1 MKFFKKSRT
10 GRTLQYFLEIFFKR
24 RWAIFVNL
32 TFTPIAIFFG
42 EILVGYY
49 FGLLFQ
55 KLTEFKTGGDVGAL
69 YHIAWTIIGFYL
81 LQVAFYR
88 VNDYTAMWRQS
99 NGLRDLEQSIF
110 RRLPIYS
117 YRFFS
122 ETYGGALVSQ
132 VNRFLKA
139 YEEFDNVIIF
149 DYLGDFS
156 RVVLS
161 AGILLFIAPP
171 LGVLLAVWAPIF
183 VFVVVYASMKKSHAT
198 RADAAADSKVIAY
211 LADAIT
217 NMVTIKTFAR
227 SKYESEKFNAV
238 SVDRYKKR
246 LRSWWLN
253 TRTRNFR
260 WVAAIVFYIAYIF
273 LSINLVAEG
282 SITPAAMIAGQIY
295 VFAIFNGLL
304 RLHQVVQRTEQLFA
318 DAAELTDVL
327 DLTPELEDP
336 KNPEKPRISKGLI
349 EFNSVKFK
357 YPKSSKDV
365 FGSLDLRIKPGE
377 KVGLVGHSGSGKST
391 ITRLALRFL
400 DIQGGEILIDG
411 QNITHITQ
419 DDLRENIAYIPQEP
433 ILFHRSLRDNI
444 AYGREDATDEEIHE
458 ASRLAYAD
466 NFIKDLPEQYD
477 TLVGERGVKLSGG
490 EKQRVAI
497 ARAMLTRA
505 PILILDEATSALDSK
520 SEKYITKALDKL
532 MEGRTTI
539 VIAHR
544 LSTIRKLDRIIVLK
558 DGKIIEEGRHK
569 ELLDLRGEYAE
580 LWSHQTGNFLDSE

>member
-10 GRTLQYFLEIFFKR
+10 GRTLNYFLKIFFKR
-24 RWAIFVNL
+24 RLAVFVNL

-49 FGLLFQ
+49 FGILFQ
-55 KLTEFKTGGDVGAL
+55 KLVDFNAADSGTL
-69 YHIAWTIIGFYL
+69 YHIAWTIIGLYL
-81 LQVAFYR
+81 IQVFVYR
-88 VNDYTAMWRQS
+88 INDYTAQWRQS
-99 NGLRDLEQSIF
+99 NNLRDLEQYIF
-110 RRLPIYS
+110 SRLPLYS
-117 YRFFS
+117 YSFFS

-139 YEEFDNVIIF
+139 YEEFDNVTIF
-149 DYLGDFS
+149 DYLADFA
-156 RVVLS
+156 RIVLS
-161 AGILLFIAPP
+161 AAMLMFIAPLLGILLII
-171 LGVLLAVWAPIF
+171 WAPIF
-183 VFVVVYASMKKSHAT
+183 IFVLVYFSIKKAPAT
-198 RADAAADSKVIAY
+198 RADSAADSKVVAY

-227 SKYESEKFNAV
+227 AELEHKKFNAV
-238 SVDRYKKR
+238 SADRYRKR

-260 WVAAIVFYIAYIF
+260 WVVAIAFFVIYIF
-273 LSINLVAEG
+273 LSIHLVIEG

-304 RLHQVVQRTEQLFA
+304 RLHTVVQRTEQSFA
-318 DAAELTDVL
+318 DAAELTDIL
-327 DLTPELEDP
+327 DMQPELIDP
-336 KNPEKPRISKGLI
+336 ENPEKPKINKGLI
-349 EFNSVKFK
+349 EFNSVEFK
-357 YPKSSKDV
+357 YPNTSKNV
-365 FGSLDLRIKPGE
+365 FNGLDLEIQSAQR
-377 KVGLVGHSGSGKST
+377 VGLVGHSGSGKST
-391 ITRLALRFL
+391 ITRLILRFF
-400 DIQGGEILIDG
+400 DVKDGEILVDG

-419 DDLRENIAYIPQEP
+419 DDLRGNIAYIPQEP
-433 ILFHRSLRDNI
+433 ILFHRSLKDNI
-444 AYGREDATDEEIHE
+444 AYGREDATDEEIYE

-466 NFIKDLPEQYD
+466 DFIQDLPEKYD

-497 ARAMLTRA
+497 ARAILTRA

-532 MEGRTTI
+532 MDGRTTI

-558 DGKIIEEGRHK
+558 DGKIIEDGTHE
-569 ELLDLRGEYAE
+569 ELLRRKGEYFE
-580 LWSHQTGNFLDSE
+580 LWNHQTGNFLDDA